1 MLTDL
6 VLLHPGSIAE
16 LLRVDIPQQFPV
28 HHAQLLCNLTATVQV
43 ELLRQRG
50 GATVDGGRGD
60 TPTGAGEGV
69 VKIQGN
75 LRVCV
80 LRGEKSHFLLLC
92 FPVLCPFSLLSLL
105 LSLPLPLCFSLSPF
119 SLSSICF
126 SLSLLLLLLSLS
138 LLPTAPAHDLYQ
150 ICKPNC
156 LHALLHS

>member
-16 LLRVDIPQQFPV
+16 LLRVDIPQQFTIY
-28 HHAQLLCNLTATVQV
+28 HAQLLCNLTATVQV

-80 LRGEKSHFLLLC
+80 EGEKDVISCCSVFLSS
-92 FPVLCPFSLLSLL
+92 VHSLS
-105 LSLPLPLCFSLSPF
+105 SLCFSLSPSP
-119 SLSSICF
+119 SLHLPPSSF
-126 SLSLLLLLLSLS
+126 LSLPP
-138 LLPTAPAHDLYQ
+138 LPTTPAHDLYQ
-150 ICKPNC
+150 ICKPHC
-156 LHALLHS
+156 LHVLLHS